1 MKSSSICLETIGW
14 IDEVE
19 RAEISLPKLNIHNH
33 LETCKDCR
41 NYYRVSLGLNRL
53 RDLEEPVNLYREF
66 EQPISKTSIWFD
78 WLKTPAVL
86 WTTSIMVVVLLA
98 GTLGLTFLGNKPKTQ
113 SIVRQNNGLNIQPVE
128 YSLESSD
135 LDNYYAISI
144 DQ

>member
-1 MKSSSICLETIGW
+1 MKSSFICLETMGW
-14 IDEVE
+14 IDETE
-19 RAEISLPKLNIHNH
+19 RYEISQPKLNIRNH
-33 LETCKDCR
+33 LETCNDCR
-41 NYYRVSLGLNRL
+41 NYYKVSLGLNRL

-66 EQPISKTSIWFD
+66 EQPIGKEPIWFD
-78 WLKTPAVL
+78 WLKIPAVI
-86 WTTSIMVVVLLA
+86 WTASIMVVVLLA
-98 GTLGLTFLGNKPKTQ
+98 GTLGLTFLGNNPKTQ